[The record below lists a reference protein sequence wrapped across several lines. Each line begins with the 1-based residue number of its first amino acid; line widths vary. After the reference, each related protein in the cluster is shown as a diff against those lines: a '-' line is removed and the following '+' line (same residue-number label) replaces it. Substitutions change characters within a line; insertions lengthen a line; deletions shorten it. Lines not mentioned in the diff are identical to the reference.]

1 MKKILGL
8 TLVLGLGLMVSSVYA
23 GAGCGGAEK
32 SAGCDAAAKATLA
45 KVMESLPAMKYKV
58 GDAELQCPTAAA
70 AKAEETKSPITYV
83 VGDKTY
89 TDRKEAD
96 IKLAELVDAEV
107 AKLAS
112 VQHVA
117 VEGKGEKP
125 VYQVAGFSFDSQ
137 EKADKAAKVVA
148 EAVAKLAKGEG
159 KPAALAA
166 AEGEKPGCG
175 GKGGDKAKTASAEGA
190 KPGCGGSCAGHAK
203 TASAEGEKHAGC
215 AGEAKTASANPCALK
230 TSCPD
235 AGKDNCRLT
244 PQLVSAYEKLQ
255 VIVSAAAT
263 VAAS

>member
-1 MKKILGL
+1 
-8 TLVLGLGLMVSSVYA
+8 MVSSVYA
-23 GAGCGGAEK
+23 G
-32 SAGCDAAAKATLA
+32 AGCDAAAKATLA
-45 KVMESLPAMKYKV
+45 KVMEGLPAMKFKV

-70 AKAEETKSPITYV
+70 AKAEETKSSITYV

-89 TDRKEAD
+89 ADRKEAD
-96 IKLAELVDAEV
+96 AKLAELVDAEV

-112 VQHVA
+112 VQYVA
-117 VEGKGEKP
+117 AGQCYSSPKTAAKAAEDKGEKL

-159 KPAALAA
+159 KPAAPAV

-175 GKGGDKAKTASAEGA
+175 GKCGDKAKTASADGA

-203 TASAEGEKHAGC
+203 TASAEGGKQGGC

-244 PQLVSAYEKLQ
+244 PRLVSAYEKLQ